1 MLNSALEVVQ
11 KLENNGFKAY
21 IVGGFVRDYLLGIKT
36 SDIDICTNAKP
47 KEIIDIFENTSLP
60 KEDYGSVSVSHK
72 KYIFE
77 VTTFR
82 KEANY
87 SDYRHP
93 EEVIYIDD
101 LEEDLNRRDF
111 TINTI
116 CIDKNGKVLD
126 ILGGSKDLNLKVI
139 RTVGDSNTKFHD
151 DPLRILRAI
160 RFMSKLNF
168 ELSDDVI
175 EAVKNNKHL
184 LKKISYDRKKQ
195 ELDKIL
201 LCKNAK
207 KAMDTI
213 IKLELDK
220 ELEINNLDA
229 IVLSDSLVGMWAQ
242 LDIPNNS
249 YTFSSSEKEL
259 IKNIRKAVKLDN
271 LDSYNLY
278 KYGLY
283 VNSVAGVIKGISR
296 STITKEYEKLVITSR
311 KDINIT
317 SYDIMNNLNIKPGP
331 KINKIYG
338 ELEKEILKGTL
349 KNKKEDIIE
358 YCLKKFS
365 SDIK

>member
-1 MLNSALEVVQ
+1 MLNSALLVVQ
-11 KLENNGFKAY
+11 ELEKNGFKAY

-36 SDIDICTNAKP
+36 SDIDICTSAKP
-47 KEIIDIFENTSLP
+47 KEIIDIFDSTTVP
-60 KEDYGSVSVSHK
+60 KEDYGSVLVSYK
-72 KYIFE
+72 KYVFE

-82 KEANY
+82 KEFNY

-101 LEEDLNRRDF
+101 LEEDLKRRDF

-126 ILGGSKDLNLKVI
+126 LLKGSKDLDLKVI
-139 RTVGDSNTKFHD
+139 RTVGDSNIKLHD

-160 RFMSKLNF
+160 RFMSKLDF
-168 ELSDDVI
+168 ELSDDVVSAI
-175 EAVKNNKHL
+175 EKNKHL
-184 LKKISYDRKKQ
+184 LKEISYDRKKQ

-201 LCKNAK
+201 IGDNAK
-207 KAMDTI
+207 KGVNTL
-213 IKLELDK
+213 IKLGLDK
-220 ELEINNLDA
+220 ELDINNLGD

-242 LDIPNNS
+242 LDIPINS
-249 YTFSSSEKEL
+249 YSFSNSEKEL
-259 IKNIRKAVKLDN
+259 INGIRKALKIDN
-271 LDSYNLY
+271 LNSYNLY

-283 VNSVAGVIKGISR
+283 VNSVAGSIKGISR
-296 STITKEYEKLVITSR
+296 NKITKEYEKLVITSR
-311 KDINIT
+311 KDVDIT
-317 SYDIMNNLNIKPGP
+317 SYDIMNILNIKPGP

-349 KNKKEDIIE
+349 KNNKEDIIN
-358 YCLKKFS
+358 YCLEKFS